1 MKFLPKHVVDA
12 NADPLNTE
20 GKSVLDVLITSD
32 NGAGLWDCARIAG
45 VISRRH
51 NVGAVKGK
59 RIGLIGYKGYIG
71 RHLRGILLRLGL
83 KVELLCPGNCCNE
96 IDYIINLAC
105 PRKTIKTKKQVCYLE
120 DSYTEFMKSFR
131 MGYLLGE
138 AQQQK
143 FNVPPERCLYFS
155 SQSIFD
161 SPASSVY
168 SQCKQIATDEH
179 IRWGWEVFAPGT
191 VFGSFLSVLRTD
203 TVINRLLADPLNPD
217 NYITKARRSFISIY
231 EVVEAVVAFICGES
245 IDPWQSWNIGRT
257 YLENIVPMDIARDIL
272 LSDTGTSLKNFFPDM
287 DEKREEAYAKYMSL
301 FKSRHLHRALEVV

>member
-12 NADPLNTE
+12 NADPLNTDD
-20 GKSVLDVLITSD
+20 KNVLDVLLTSD
-32 NGAGLWDCARIAG
+32 NGAGLWDCARIAD
-45 VISRRH
+45 VISIRH

-71 RHLRGILLRLGL
+71 RHLREILLRLGL
-83 KVELLCPGNCCNE
+83 KVELLCPGNCCNG

-105 PRKTIKTKKQVCYLE
+105 PRKTIKVRAQVSDLE
-120 DSYTEFMKSFR
+120 HTYGTFMNSFR
-131 MGYLLGE
+131 GGYILGE
-138 AQQQK
+138 ALQQK
-143 FNVPPERCLYFS
+143 FNVLPERCLYFS

-168 SQCKQIATDEH
+168 SQCKQIATDEY

-231 EVVEAVVAFICGES
+231 EVIEAVVSFLCGEG

-257 YLENIVPMDIARDIL
+257 YLENIVPMNIARDIL
-272 LSDTGTSLKNFFPDM
+272 LCDTGTSLKNFFPDM

-301 FKSRHLHRALEVV
+301 FKSRYVNRTLEAV